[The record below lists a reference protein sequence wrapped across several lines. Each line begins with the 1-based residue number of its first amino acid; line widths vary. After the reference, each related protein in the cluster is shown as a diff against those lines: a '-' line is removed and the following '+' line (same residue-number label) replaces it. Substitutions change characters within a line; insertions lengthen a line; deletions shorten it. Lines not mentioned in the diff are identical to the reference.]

1 MRQVEIG
8 FKQLPITLVR
18 FGPTIQVQI
27 GFDSNFTSG
36 TRPNLPDQQY
46 NALVDT
52 GALESCIDSSIADNL
67 NLPVID
73 NRPISG
79 VQGISNVNVYLAQ
92 IFIPALNYC
101 INGAFSGVHLH
112 AGGQVHSVLIGRT
125 FLQHFEM
132 HYDGTTGSVH
142 LSMDK

>member
-8 FKQLPITLVR
+8 FKQLPITLIR

-27 GFDSNFTSG
+27 GFDSTFTPG

-67 NLPVID
+67 NFLLLI
-73 NRPISG
+73 IS
-79 VQGISNVNVYLAQ
+79 QSLAYRG
-92 IFIPALNYC
+92 L
-101 INGAFSGVHLH
+101 V
-112 AGGQVHSVLIGRT
+112 T
-125 FLQHFEM
+125 
-132 HYDGTTGSVH
+132 
-142 LSMDK
+142 